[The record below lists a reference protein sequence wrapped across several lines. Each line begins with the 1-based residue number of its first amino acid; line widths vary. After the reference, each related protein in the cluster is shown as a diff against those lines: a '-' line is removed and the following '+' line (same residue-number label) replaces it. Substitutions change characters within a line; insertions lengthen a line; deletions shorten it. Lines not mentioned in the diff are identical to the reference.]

1 METSKIKDLVTS
13 QILKG
18 DYHELKGDFDDSIAF
33 YTSLLGNINSLSPI
47 KSFTIGI
54 NTSEDQNDVHSNIT
68 IITFEHL
75 PKNPHLRNDI
85 LQQVYYS
92 SDEYP
97 EAKFLR
103 DQDILILSFD
113 F

>member
-1 METSKIKDLVTS
+1 METTLITALVKT
-13 QILKG
+13 QLNILNTG
-18 DYHELKGDFDDSIAF
+18 SIADEDSIAF
-33 YTSLLGNINSLSPI
+33 YQSLLGNINSISPI
-47 KSFTIGI
+47 KSFLIGL
-54 NTSEDQNDVHSNIT
+54 NTSSFKNETHSNIT
-68 IITFEHL
+68 IITFEDL

-103 DQDILILSFD
+103 DQPILILSFD

>member
-1 METSKIKDLVTS
+1 METTLITALVKTQLNTLNTGS
-13 QILKG
+13 IA
-18 DYHELKGDFDDSIAF
+18 DEDSIAF
-33 YTSLLGNINSLSPI
+33 YQSLLGNINSLSPI

-54 NTSEDQNDVHSNIT
+54 NTGKSQGETHSNIT

-97 EAKFLR
+97 EIKFLR
-103 DQDILILSFD
+103 DQDILIISFD